1 MKGDRKMIK
10 KKKFLS
16 RKDRGLSKYDAPLH
30 IQYKRGFN
38 AFFKNE
44 KTSYGINTMQYREWL
59 RGWHDAFV
67 KQLEKVKNAEARRRS
82 EKIYA

>member
-1 MKGDRKMIK
+1 MIK
-10 KKKFLS
+10 KKKFQS

-30 IQYKRGFN
+30 IQYKKGFN
-38 AFFKNE
+38 CLLIGMRKPHIAV
-44 KTSYGINTMQYREWL
+44 NTMQYREWL